1 MKVNFT
7 HRFFDLFYISLLVFS
22 GGCLLFIVNR
32 NILSLFLF
40 FISLFVLFFM
50 GKKIKSSIFNSS
62 VLSFLVFFL
71 LLLINY
77 YTALDSPNFL
87 QYGFNLLIISTAFIF
102 VIHILNNRSPIYF
115 LESLYLILKF
125 ILYHSILSFFIY
137 FFVSEN
143 LFDVT
148 IGNHSLS
155 SFMYIFYY
163 TTENNVS
170 IIGIDFIRN
179 QGLFWEPGINQF
191 YLNLLLFLE
200 GFIFKKRK
208 WMIFL
213 IIFAIITTYSTT
225 GYLIMMIIL
234 FTIMKSSF
242 SRKPILSLL
251 LLSFLIPFYFI
262 AQTNL
267 SPDEFQGSKQNS
279 FAKRSLDL
287 VQPIAIGL
295 DYPLTGIGLDRD
307 YFQDFRSDY
316 QMEDRYVRFLK
327 NTTGLEKISE
337 STEKGSTN
345 SITYLIASMGFP
357 ISLLLLYFVIRQELF
372 ITRKRIFLV
381 ILFLTLISEPILW
394 RPFFLIFIV
403 SGMIS
408 FFRKFTK

>member
-1 MKVNFT
+1 MKINFT
-7 HRFFDLFYISLLVFS
+7 HRFFDLFFISLLVFS
-22 GGCLLFIVNR
+22 GGGLLFIVNR

-40 FISLFVLFFM
+40 FISLFILFFM
-50 GKKIKSSIFNSS
+50 GKKIKQSIFNSAG
-62 VLSFLVFFL
+62 LSFLVFLL

-77 YTALDSPNFL
+77 FTALDSPNFL
-87 QYGFNLLIISTAFIF
+87 QYGFNLLSISISFIF
-102 VIHILNNRSPIYF
+102 VIHILNNRSHIYF
-115 LESLYLILKF
+115 LELLYLILKV

-143 LFDVT
+143 LFDVK
-148 IGNHSLS
+148 IGNHELS

-170 IIGIDFIRN
+170 FIGIDFIRN
-179 QGLFWEPGINQF
+179 QGLFWEPGVNQF

-208 WMIFL
+208 WIIFL
-213 IIFAIITTYSTT
+213 TIFAIITTYSTT

-242 SRKPILSLL
+242 
-251 LLSFLIPFYFI
+251 YFI
-262 AQTNL
+262 AKTNL
-267 SPDEFQGSKQNS
+267 SPDEFEGSKQNS

-287 VQPIAIGL
+287 VQPIAIGI

-357 ISLLLLYFVIRQELF
+357 VSLFLLYCFIRQELV
-372 ITRKRIFLV
+372 TSRRKIFLV
-381 ILFLTLISEPILW
+381 ILILSLISEPILW